1 MAKLRRDLEESNL
14 AHEAQIST
22 LRKKQADSN
31 AEMSETID
39 NLQRVK
45 QKLEKEKSEM
55 KMEIDD
61 LASNVE
67 TVTKNKKSTD
77 KKWTG
82 VAWRRPHGSK
92 TKSKF

>member
-14 AHEAQIST
+14 SHEAQIST

-45 QKLEKEKSEM
+45 QKLEKEK
-55 KMEIDD
+55 
-61 LASNVE
+61 
-67 TVTKNKKSTD
+67 
-77 KKWTG
+77 
-82 VAWRRPHGSK
+82 
-92 TKSKF
+92 